1 MYEYPVRQHAPLSAR
16 AQETVMSGQHTR
28 SAARKQKKPFRAKNL
43 RRRRLPAALLSAL
56 LLFLLCLLFTAPA
69 RYAEAC
75 IQGMALWAK
84 AVLPALFPFLILTG
98 LLTKLGA
105 AQKLADRLSPL
116 TEKIGLP
123 GSAAYCLLVS
133 LLSGYPVGSRTVA
146 DLYKGGAITREQAKR
161 MSVLCSTS
169 GPMFLVGSVG
179 GAMFG
184 SAAAGAVLLAA
195 HLLAVIGVYLALYF
209 ANRRKKGNI
218 HAGQKAPAPYAGLK
232 KTMPPHALRVQ
243 NKTAAPQTTATPA
256 SEENKRN
263 KTAAP
268 HADTDGILAASVQSG
283 VLTVLCVGGFI
294 AFFSVLMQA
303 LSDLH
308 ISAPLERL
316 LSFPLSA
323 AGSEGAAAGLTAGLL
338 EATQGCASIAASGA
352 PLALPLCAFLV
363 TFGGGS
369 ILAQQLAFLTG
380 AGVKAGPFIG
390 IKILQGIAAFL
401 LCLAFCSFVL

>member
-1 MYEYPVRQHAPLSAR
+1 
-16 AQETVMSGQHTR
+16 
-28 SAARKQKKPFRAKNL
+28 
-43 RRRRLPAALLSAL
+43 
-56 LLFLLCLLFTAPA
+56 
-69 RYAEAC
+69 
-75 IQGMALWAK
+75 
-84 AVLPALFPFLILTG
+84 
-98 LLTKLGA
+98 
-105 AQKLADRLSPL
+105 
-116 TEKIGLP
+116 
-123 GSAAYCLLVS
+123 
-133 LLSGYPVGSRTVA
+133 
-146 DLYKGGAITREQAKR
+146 
-161 MSVLCSTS
+161 
-169 GPMFLVGSVG
+169 MFLVGSVG

-218 HAGQKAPAPYAGLK
+218 HAGQKAPAPHAGLK
-232 KTMPPHALRVQ
+232 KTMPPHTLHVQ

-256 SEENKRN
+256 SENKRN

-268 HADTDGILAASVQSG
+268 HPDTDGILAASVQSG

-294 AFFSVLMQA
+294 AFFFVLMQA

-401 LCLAFCSFVL
+401 LCLAVLLFCFIIFAVLCRT

>member
-1 MYEYPVRQHAPLSAR
+1 MYEYPVRQRAPLSAR
-16 AQETVMSGQHTR
+16 AQETVMSSQHTR

-43 RRRRLPAALLSAL
+43 RRRRLPAALLSVL
-56 LLFLLCLLFTAPA
+56 LLFLLCLLLTAPA

-232 KTMPPHALRVQ
+232 KTMPPHTLRVQ

-256 SEENKRN
+256 SENKRN

-268 HADTDGILAASVQSG
+268 HPDTDGILAASVQSG

-294 AFFSVLMQA
+294 AFFFVLMQA

-338 EATQGCASIAASGA
+338 EATQGCAAIAASGA

-401 LCLAFCSFVL
+401 LCLACSFVL

>member
-1 MYEYPVRQHAPLSAR
+1 MYEYPVRQHTPLSAR
-16 AQETVMSGQHTR
+16 AQETVMSSQHTR
-28 SAARKQKKPFRAKNL
+28 SAARKQKKPFRAKTP
-43 RRRRLPAALLSAL
+43 RRRRLPAALLSVL
-56 LLFLLCLLFTAPA
+56 LLFLLCLLLTAPA

-218 HAGQKAPAPYAGLK
+218 HAGQKAPAPHAGLK
-232 KTMPPHALRVQ
+232 KTMPPHTLRVQ

-256 SEENKRN
+256 SENKRN

-308 ISAPLERL
+308 ISAPLEFL
-316 LSFPLSA
+316 FSFPLSA

>member
-1 MYEYPVRQHAPLSAR
+1 MYEYPVRQRAPLSAR
-16 AQETVMSGQHTR
+16 AQETVMSSQHTR
-28 SAARKQKKPFRAKNL
+28 SAARKQKKPFRAKTP

-184 SAAAGAVLLAA
+184 SAAAGAVLLAV

-218 HAGQKAPAPYAGLK
+218 HAGQKAPAPHAGLK
-232 KTMPPHALRVQ
+232 KTMPPHTLRVQ

-256 SEENKRN
+256 SENKRN

-294 AFFSVLMQA
+294 AFFFVLMQA

-308 ISAPLERL
+308 ISAPLEFL
-316 LSFPLSA
+316 FSLPLSA
-323 AGSEGAAAGLTAGLL
+323 SGSEGAAAGLTAGLL

>member
-1 MYEYPVRQHAPLSAR
+1 MYEYPVRQHTPLSAR
-16 AQETVMSGQHTR
+16 AQETVMSSQHTR

-43 RRRRLPAALLSAL
+43 RRRRLPAALLSVL
-56 LLFLLCLLFTAPA
+56 LLFLLCLLLTAPA

-218 HAGQKAPAPYAGLK
+218 HAGQKAPAPHAGLK

-256 SEENKRN
+256 SENKRN

-323 AGSEGAAAGLTAGLL
+323 ADSEGAAAGLTAGLL

-380 AGVKAGPFIG
+380 ASVKARPFIG

>member
-1 MYEYPVRQHAPLSAR
+1 MYEYPVRQHTPLSAR

-28 SAARKQKKPFRAKNL
+28 SAARKQKKPFRAKNP

-146 DLYKGGAITREQAKR
+146 DLYKGGAITRKQAKR

-209 ANRRKKGNI
+209 AKWRKERNAPTAMQADRPPTARQSNRPPTAPTSA
-218 HAGQKAPAPYAGLK
+218 AGVRLSRP
-232 KTMPPHALRVQ
+232 
-243 NKTAAPQTTATPA
+243 
-256 SEENKRN
+256 
-263 KTAAP
+263 
-268 HADTDGILAASVQSG
+268 DTDGILASSVQSG

-294 AFFSVLMQA
+294 AFFFVLMQA

>member
-1 MYEYPVRQHAPLSAR
+1 MYKYPVRQHAPLSAR

-43 RRRRLPAALLSAL
+43 RRRRLPAALLSVL
-56 LLFLLCLLFTAPA
+56 LLFLLCLLLTAPA

-218 HAGQKAPAPYAGLK
+218 HAGQKAPAPHAGLK

-256 SEENKRN
+256 SENKRN

-268 HADTDGILAASVQSG
+268 HPDTDGILAASVQSG

-294 AFFSVLMQA
+294 AFFFVLMQA

-308 ISAPLERL
+308 ISAPLEWL
-316 LSFPLSA
+316 LSFPLAA

>member
-1 MYEYPVRQHAPLSAR
+1 MYEYPVRQRAPLSAR
-16 AQETVMSGQHTR
+16 AQETVMSSQHTR

-43 RRRRLPAALLSAL
+43 RRRRLPAALLSVL

-98 LLTKLGA
+98 LLTKLGT

-209 ANRRKKGNI
+209 ANRRKKRNI
-218 HAGQKAPAPYAGLK
+218 HAGQKAPAPHAGLK
-232 KTMPPHALRVQ
+232 KTMPPHTLRAQ
-243 NKTAAPQTTATPA
+243 NKTAAPQTTASPA
-256 SEENKRN
+256 SENKRN

-268 HADTDGILAASVQSG
+268 HPDTDGILAASVQSG

-294 AFFSVLMQA
+294 AFFFVLMQA

>member
-1 MYEYPVRQHAPLSAR
+1 MYEYPVRQRAPLSAR
-16 AQETVMSGQHTR
+16 AQETVMSSQHTR

-209 ANRRKKGNI
+209 ANRRKKRNI
-218 HAGQKAPAPYAGLK
+218 HAGQKAPAPHAGLK
-232 KTMPPHALRVQ
+232 KTMPPHTLRVQ
-243 NKTAAPQTTATPA
+243 NKTAAPQTTASPA
-256 SEENKRN
+256 LENKRN

-268 HADTDGILAASVQSG
+268 HPDTDGILAASVQSG

-294 AFFSVLMQA
+294 TFFFVLMQA

>member
-1 MYEYPVRQHAPLSAR
+1 MYEYPVRQHTPLSAR
-16 AQETVMSGQHTR
+16 AQETVMSSQHTR

-43 RRRRLPAALLSAL
+43 RRRRLPAALLSVL

-218 HAGQKAPAPYAGLK
+218 HAGQKAPAPHAGLK
-232 KTMPPHALRVQ
+232 KTMPPHTLRVQ
-243 NKTAAPQTTATPA
+243 NKTAATQTTATPA
-256 SEENKRN
+256 SENKRN

-294 AFFSVLMQA
+294 AFFFVLMQA

-338 EATQGCASIAASGA
+338 EATQGCASIAASGV

>member
-1 MYEYPVRQHAPLSAR
+1 MYKYPVRQHAPLSAR

-43 RRRRLPAALLSAL
+43 RRRRLPAALLSVL

-98 LLTKLGA
+98 LLTKLGT

-209 ANRRKKGNI
+209 AKWRKERNAPTAMQADRPPTARQSNRPPTAPTSA
-218 HAGQKAPAPYAGLK
+218 AGVRLSRP
-232 KTMPPHALRVQ
+232 
-243 NKTAAPQTTATPA
+243 
-256 SEENKRN
+256 
-263 KTAAP
+263 
-268 HADTDGILAASVQSG
+268 DTDGILAASVQSG

-303 LSDLH
+303 LSELH
-308 ISAPLERL
+308 ISVPLERL
-316 LSFPLSA
+316 LSFPLAA

>member
-1 MYEYPVRQHAPLSAR
+1 MYKYPVRQHAPLSAR

-43 RRRRLPAALLSAL
+43 RRRRLPAALLSVL
-56 LLFLLCLLFTAPA
+56 LLFLLCLLLTAPA

-195 HLLAVIGVYLALYF
+195 HLLAVVGVYLALYF

-218 HAGQKAPAPYAGLK
+218 HAGQKAPAPHARLK
-232 KTMPPHALRVQ
+232 KTMPPHTLRVQ

-256 SEENKRN
+256 LENKRN

-268 HADTDGILAASVQSG
+268 HPDTDGILAASVQSG

-294 AFFSVLMQA
+294 AFFFVLMQA

>member
-1 MYEYPVRQHAPLSAR
+1 MYEYPVRQRAPLSAR
-16 AQETVMSGQHTR
+16 AQETVMSSQHTR
-28 SAARKQKKPFRAKNL
+28 SATRKQKKPFRAKNL
-43 RRRRLPAALLSAL
+43 RRRRLPAALLSVL

-218 HAGQKAPAPYAGLK
+218 HAGQKAPAPHAGLK
-232 KTMPPHALRVQ
+232 KTMPPHTLRVQ

-256 SEENKRN
+256 LENKRN

-268 HADTDGILAASVQSG
+268 HPDTDGILAASVQSG

-294 AFFSVLMQA
+294 TFFFVLMQA

-316 LSFPLSA
+316 LSFPLAA

-338 EATQGCASIAASGA
+338 EATQGCAAIAASGA

-390 IKILQGIAAFL
+390 IKILQGIAACL

>member
-28 SAARKQKKPFRAKNL
+28 SAARKQKKPFRAKTP

-56 LLFLLCLLFTAPA
+56 LLFLLCLLLTAPA

-218 HAGQKAPAPYAGLK
+218 HAGQKAPAPHAGLK
-232 KTMPPHALRVQ
+232 KTMPPHTLRVQ

-256 SEENKRN
+256 SENKRN

-268 HADTDGILAASVQSG
+268 HPDTDGILAASVQSG

-294 AFFSVLMQA
+294 AFFFVLMQA

-316 LSFPLSA
+316 LSFPLAA

>member
-1 MYEYPVRQHAPLSAR
+1 MYEYPVRQRAPLSAR

-28 SAARKQKKPFRAKNL
+28 SAARKQKKSFRAKTP
-43 RRRRLPAALLSAL
+43 RRRRLPAALLSVL
-56 LLFLLCLLFTAPA
+56 LLFLLCLLLTAPA

-98 LLTKLGA
+98 LLTKLGV

-184 SAAAGAVLLAA
+184 NAAAGAVLLAA

-218 HAGQKAPAPYAGLK
+218 HAGQKAPSPHAGLK

-243 NKTAAPQTTATPA
+243 NKTAATQTTATPA
-256 SEENKRN
+256 SENKRN

-294 AFFSVLMQA
+294 AFFFVLMQA

-308 ISAPLERL
+308 ISAPLEFL
-316 LSFPLSA
+316 FSFPLSA

-338 EATQGCASIAASGA
+338 EATQGCASIAVSGA

>member
-1 MYEYPVRQHAPLSAR
+1 MYEYPVRQHTPLSAR
-16 AQETVMSGQHTR
+16 AQETVMSSQHTR

-56 LLFLLCLLFTAPA
+56 LLFLLCLLLTATA

-218 HAGQKAPAPYAGLK
+218 HAGQKAPAPHAGLK
-232 KTMPPHALRVQ
+232 KTMPPHTLHVQ

-256 SEENKRN
+256 SENKRN

-268 HADTDGILAASVQSG
+268 HPDTDGILASSVQSG

-294 AFFSVLMQA
+294 AFFFVLMQA

>member
-1 MYEYPVRQHAPLSAR
+1 MYEYPVRQRAPLSAR
-16 AQETVMSGQHTR
+16 AQETVMSSQHTR
-28 SAARKQKKPFRAKNL
+28 SAARKQKKPFRAKTP
-43 RRRRLPAALLSAL
+43 RRRRLPAALLSVL
-56 LLFLLCLLFTAPA
+56 LLFLLCLLLTAPA

-98 LLTKLGA
+98 LLTKLGV

-209 ANRRKKGNI
+209 ANRRKKRNI
-218 HAGQKAPAPYAGLK
+218 HAGQKAPAPHAGLK

-243 NKTAAPQTTATPA
+243 NKTAAPHP
-256 SEENKRN
+256 
-263 KTAAP
+263 
-268 HADTDGILAASVQSG
+268 DTDGILAASVQSG

-308 ISAPLERL
+308 ISVPLERL

>member
-1 MYEYPVRQHAPLSAR
+1 MYEYPVRQRAPLSAR
-16 AQETVMSGQHTR
+16 AQETVMSSQHTR
-28 SAARKQKKPFRAKNL
+28 SAARKQKKPFRAKTP
-43 RRRRLPAALLSAL
+43 RRRRLPAALLSVL
-56 LLFLLCLLFTAPA
+56 LLFLLCLLLTAPA

-98 LLTKLGA
+98 LLTKLGV

-123 GSAAYCLLVS
+123 GNAAYCLLVS

-218 HAGQKAPAPYAGLK
+218 HAGQKAPAPHAGLK

-243 NKTAAPQTTATPA
+243 NKNAAPQTTATPA
-256 SEENKRN
+256 SENKRN

-268 HADTDGILAASVQSG
+268 HPDTDGILASSVQSG

-294 AFFSVLMQA
+294 AFFFVLMQA

-323 AGSEGAAAGLTAGLL
+323 VGSEGAAAGLTAGLL

>member
-1 MYEYPVRQHAPLSAR
+1 MYKYPVRQHAPLSAR

-43 RRRRLPAALLSAL
+43 RRRRLPAALLSVL
-56 LLFLLCLLFTAPA
+56 LLFLLCLLLTAPA

-195 HLLAVIGVYLALYF
+195 HLLAVIGVYFALYF

-218 HAGQKAPAPYAGLK
+218 HAGQKAPAPHAGLK
-232 KTMPPHALRVQ
+232 KTMPPHTLHVQ

-256 SEENKRN
+256 SENKRN

-268 HADTDGILAASVQSG
+268 HPDTDGILASSVQSG

-294 AFFSVLMQA
+294 AFFFVLMQA

>member
-1 MYEYPVRQHAPLSAR
+1 MYKYPVRQHAPLSAR

-43 RRRRLPAALLSAL
+43 RRRRLPAALLSVL
-56 LLFLLCLLFTAPA
+56 LLFLLCLLLTAPA

-98 LLTKLGA
+98 LLTKLGV

-209 ANRRKKGNI
+209 ANRRKKRNI
-218 HAGQKAPAPYAGLK
+218 HAGQKAPAPHAGLK
-232 KTMPPHALRVQ
+232 KTMPPHTLRAQ
-243 NKTAAPQTTATPA
+243 NKTAAPQTTASPA
-256 SEENKRN
+256 SENKRN

-268 HADTDGILAASVQSG
+268 HPDTDGILAASVQSG

-294 AFFSVLMQA
+294 AFFFVLMQA

>member
-1 MYEYPVRQHAPLSAR
+1 MYEYPVRQRAPLSAR

-56 LLFLLCLLFTAPA
+56 LLFLLCLLLTAPA

-218 HAGQKAPAPYAGLK
+218 HAGQKAPAPHAGLK
-232 KTMPPHALRVQ
+232 KTMPPHTLRVQ

-256 SEENKRN
+256 SENKRN

-308 ISAPLERL
+308 ISVALERL

>member
-1 MYEYPVRQHAPLSAR
+1 MYEYPVRQHTPLSAR
-16 AQETVMSGQHTR
+16 AQETVMSSQHTR

-43 RRRRLPAALLSAL
+43 RRRRLPATLLSVL
-56 LLFLLCLLFTAPA
+56 LLFLLCLLLTAPA

-123 GSAAYCLLVS
+123 GNAAYCLLVS

-209 ANRRKKGNI
+209 AKWRKERNAPTAMQADRPPTARQSNRPPTAPTSA
-218 HAGQKAPAPYAGLK
+218 AGVRLSRP
-232 KTMPPHALRVQ
+232 
-243 NKTAAPQTTATPA
+243 
-256 SEENKRN
+256 
-263 KTAAP
+263 
-268 HADTDGILAASVQSG
+268 DTDGILAASVQSG

>member
-1 MYEYPVRQHAPLSAR
+1 MYEYPVRQRAPLSAR
-16 AQETVMSGQHTR
+16 AQETVMSSQHTR

-209 ANRRKKGNI
+209 AKWRKERNAPTAMQADRPPTARQSNRPPTAPTSA
-218 HAGQKAPAPYAGLK
+218 AGVRLSRP
-232 KTMPPHALRVQ
+232 
-243 NKTAAPQTTATPA
+243 
-256 SEENKRN
+256 
-263 KTAAP
+263 
-268 HADTDGILAASVQSG
+268 DTDGILAASVQSG
-283 VLTVLCVGGFI
+283 VLTVLYVGGTI
-294 AFFSVLMQA
+294 ALFFVLTQA
-303 LSDLH
+303 LADLH
-308 ISAPLERL
+308 ALAPLEFL
-316 LSFPLSA
+316 FSLPLSA

-338 EATQGCASIAASGA
+338 EATQGCAAIAASGA

>member
-1 MYEYPVRQHAPLSAR
+1 MYEYPVRQHTPLSAR

-43 RRRRLPAALLSAL
+43 RRRRLPAALLSVL

-209 ANRRKKGNI
+209 ANRRKKRNI
-218 HAGQKAPAPYAGLK
+218 HAGQKAPAPHAGLK
-232 KTMPPHALRVQ
+232 KTMPPHTLRVQ
-243 NKTAAPQTTATPA
+243 NKTAAPQTTASPA
-256 SEENKRN
+256 LENKRN

-268 HADTDGILAASVQSG
+268 HPDTDGILAASVQSG

-294 AFFSVLMQA
+294 AFFFVLMQA

>member
-1 MYEYPVRQHAPLSAR
+1 MYEYPVRQHTPLSAR
-16 AQETVMSGQHTR
+16 AQETVMSSQHTR

-56 LLFLLCLLFTAPA
+56 LLFLLCLLLTAPA

-218 HAGQKAPAPYAGLK
+218 HAGQKAPVPHAGLK
-232 KTMPPHALRVQ
+232 KTMPPHALRAQ

-256 SEENKRN
+256 SENKRN

-268 HADTDGILAASVQSG
+268 HADTDGILATSVQSG

-308 ISAPLERL
+308 ISAPLEFL
-316 LSFPLSA
+316 FSLPLSA

>member
-1 MYEYPVRQHAPLSAR
+1 MYEYPVRQHTPLSAR

-56 LLFLLCLLFTAPA
+56 LLFLLCLLLTAPA

-218 HAGQKAPAPYAGLK
+218 HAGQKAPAPHAGLK

-243 NKTAAPQTTATPA
+243 NKTAAPQTTASPA
-256 SEENKRN
+256 SENKRN

-268 HADTDGILAASVQSG
+268 HPDTDGILAASVQSG

-294 AFFSVLMQA
+294 AFFFVLMQA

-308 ISAPLERL
+308 ISAPLERF

>member
-1 MYEYPVRQHAPLSAR
+1 MYEYPVRQHTPLSAR
-16 AQETVMSGQHTR
+16 AQETVMSSQHTR

-43 RRRRLPAALLSAL
+43 RHRRLPAALLSAL
-56 LLFLLCLLFTAPA
+56 LLFLLCLLLTAPA

-209 ANRRKKGNI
+209 ANRRKKRNI
-218 HAGQKAPAPYAGLK
+218 HAGQKAPAPHAGLK
-232 KTMPPHALRVQ
+232 KTMPPHTLRVQ

-256 SEENKRN
+256 SENKRN

-268 HADTDGILAASVQSG
+268 HPDTDGILAASVQSG

-294 AFFSVLMQA
+294 AFFFVLMQA

>member
-1 MYEYPVRQHAPLSAR
+1 MYEYPVRQHTPLSAR
-16 AQETVMSGQHTR
+16 AQETVMSSQHTR

-43 RRRRLPAALLSAL
+43 RRRRLPAALLSVL
-56 LLFLLCLLFTAPA
+56 LLFLLCLLLTAPA

-98 LLTKLGA
+98 LLTKLGT

-195 HLLAVIGVYLALYF
+195 HLLAVVGVYLALYF

-218 HAGQKAPAPYAGLK
+218 HAGQKAPSPHAGLK

-243 NKTAAPQTTATPA
+243 NKTAATQTTATPA
-256 SEENKRN
+256 SENKRN

-294 AFFSVLMQA
+294 AFFFVLMQA

-308 ISAPLERL
+308 ISAPLEFL
-316 LSFPLSA
+316 FSFPLSA

>member
-1 MYEYPVRQHAPLSAR
+1 MYEYPVRQHTPLSAR
-16 AQETVMSGQHTR
+16 AQETVMSSQHTR

-56 LLFLLCLLFTAPA
+56 LLFLLCLLLTAPA

-123 GSAAYCLLVS
+123 GNAAYCLLVS

-209 ANRRKKGNI
+209 AKWRKERNAPTAMQADRPPTARQSNRPPTAPTSA
-218 HAGQKAPAPYAGLK
+218 AGVRLSRP
-232 KTMPPHALRVQ
+232 
-243 NKTAAPQTTATPA
+243 
-256 SEENKRN
+256 
-263 KTAAP
+263 
-268 HADTDGILAASVQSG
+268 DTDGILAASVQSG

-294 AFFSVLMQA
+294 AFFFVLMQA

-316 LSFPLSA
+316 LSFPLAA

>member
-1 MYEYPVRQHAPLSAR
+1 MYEYPVRQRAPLSAR
-16 AQETVMSGQHTR
+16 AQETVMSSQHTR

-43 RRRRLPAALLSAL
+43 RRRRLPAALLSVL

-209 ANRRKKGNI
+209 ANRRKKRNI
-218 HAGQKAPAPYAGLK
+218 HAGQKAPAPHAGLK
-232 KTMPPHALRVQ
+232 KTMPPHTLRVQ
-243 NKTAAPQTTATPA
+243 NKTAAPQTTASPA
-256 SEENKRN
+256 LENKRN

-268 HADTDGILAASVQSG
+268 HPDTDGILAASVQSG

-294 AFFSVLMQA
+294 TFFFVLMQA

>member
-1 MYEYPVRQHAPLSAR
+1 MYEYPVRQHTPLSAR
-16 AQETVMSGQHTR
+16 AQETVMSSQHTR

-43 RRRRLPAALLSAL
+43 RRRRLPAALLSVL
-56 LLFLLCLLFTAPA
+56 LLFLLCLLLTAPA

-98 LLTKLGA
+98 VLTKLGT

-218 HAGQKAPAPYAGLK
+218 HAGQKAPAPHAGLK

-256 SEENKRN
+256 LENKRN

-268 HADTDGILAASVQSG
+268 HPDTDGILAASVQSG

-294 AFFSVLMQA
+294 AFFFVLMQA

-316 LSFPLSA
+316 LSFPLAA
-323 AGSEGAAAGLTAGLL
+323 AGTEGAAAGLTAGLL

>member
-1 MYEYPVRQHAPLSAR
+1 MYEYPVRQRTPLSAR
-16 AQETVMSGQHTR
+16 AQETVMSSQHTR
-28 SAARKQKKPFRAKNL
+28 SAARKQKKPFRAKNP

-56 LLFLLCLLFTAPA
+56 LLFLLCLLLTAPA

-256 SEENKRN
+256 SENKRN

-268 HADTDGILAASVQSG
+268 HPDTDGILAASVQSG

-294 AFFSVLMQA
+294 AFFFVLMQA

-316 LSFPLSA
+316 LSFPLA
-323 AGSEGAAAGLTAGLL
+323 AADSEGAAAGLTAGLL

>member
-1 MYEYPVRQHAPLSAR
+1 MYEYPVRQHTPLSAR
-16 AQETVMSGQHTR
+16 AQETVMSSQHTR

-43 RRRRLPAALLSAL
+43 RHRRLPAALLSAL
-56 LLFLLCLLFTAPA
+56 LLFLLCLLLTAPA

-209 ANRRKKGNI
+209 ANRRKKRNI
-218 HAGQKAPAPYAGLK
+218 HAGQKAPAPHAGLK
-232 KTMPPHALRVQ
+232 KTMPPHTLRVQ

-256 SEENKRN
+256 SENKRN

-268 HADTDGILAASVQSG
+268 HPDTDGILAASVQSG

-294 AFFSVLMQA
+294 AFFFVLMQA

-316 LSFPLSA
+316 LSFPLAA

>member
-1 MYEYPVRQHAPLSAR
+1 MYEYPVRQRAPLSAR

-28 SAARKQKKPFRAKNL
+28 SAARKQKKPFRAKTL

-184 SAAAGAVLLAA
+184 SAAAGAVLLAV

-218 HAGQKAPAPYAGLK
+218 HAGQKAPAPHAGLK
-232 KTMPPHALRVQ
+232 KTMPPHTLRVQ

-256 SEENKRN
+256 SENKRN

-294 AFFSVLMQA
+294 AFFFVLMQA

-308 ISAPLERL
+308 ISAPVEFLFSL
-316 LSFPLSA
+316 PLSA
-323 AGSEGAAAGLTAGLL
+323 SGSEGAAAGLTAGLL

>member
-1 MYEYPVRQHAPLSAR
+1 MYEYPVRQHTPLSAR

-43 RRRRLPAALLSAL
+43 RRRRLSAALLSVL
-56 LLFLLCLLFTAPA
+56 LLFLLCLLLTAPA

-268 HADTDGILAASVQSG
+268 HADTDGILATSVQSG

-294 AFFSVLMQA
+294 AFFFVLMQA

-323 AGSEGAAAGLTAGLL
+323 ADSEGAAAGLTAGLL

>member
-1 MYEYPVRQHAPLSAR
+1 MYEYPVRQRAPLSAR
-16 AQETVMSGQHTR
+16 AQETVMSSQHTR

-184 SAAAGAVLLAA
+184 SAAAGAILLAA

-209 ANRRKKGNI
+209 AKWRKERNAPTAMQADRPPTARQSNRPPTAPTSA
-218 HAGQKAPAPYAGLK
+218 AGVRLSRP
-232 KTMPPHALRVQ
+232 
-243 NKTAAPQTTATPA
+243 
-256 SEENKRN
+256 
-263 KTAAP
+263 
-268 HADTDGILAASVQSG
+268 DTDGILAASVQSG

-294 AFFSVLMQA
+294 AFFFVLMQA

>member
-1 MYEYPVRQHAPLSAR
+1 MYKYPVRQHAPLSAR

-43 RRRRLPAALLSAL
+43 RRRRLPAALLSVL
-56 LLFLLCLLFTAPA
+56 LLFLLCLLLTAPA

-218 HAGQKAPAPYAGLK
+218 HAGQKAPAPHAGLK
-232 KTMPPHALRVQ
+232 KTMPPHTLHVQ

-256 SEENKRN
+256 SENKRN

-268 HADTDGILAASVQSG
+268 HPDTDGILASSVQSG

-294 AFFSVLMQA
+294 AFFFVLMQA

>member
-1 MYEYPVRQHAPLSAR
+1 MYEYPVRQHTPLSAR
-16 AQETVMSGQHTR
+16 AQETVMSSQHTR

-43 RRRRLPAALLSAL
+43 RHRRLPAALLSAL

-209 ANRRKKGNI
+209 ANRRKKRNI
-218 HAGQKAPAPYAGLK
+218 HAGQTAPAPHAGLK

-243 NKTAAPQTTATPA
+243 
-256 SEENKRN
+256 N

-316 LSFPLSA
+316 LSFPLAA

>member
-1 MYEYPVRQHAPLSAR
+1 MYEYPVRQRAPLSAR
-16 AQETVMSGQHTR
+16 AQETVMSSQHTR
-28 SAARKQKKPFRAKNL
+28 SAARKQKKPFLAKNL
-43 RRRRLPAALLSAL
+43 RRRRLPAALLSVL
-56 LLFLLCLLFTAPA
+56 LLFLLCLLLTAPA

-209 ANRRKKGNI
+209 ANRRKKRNI
-218 HAGQKAPAPYAGLK
+218 HAGQKAPAPHAGLK
-232 KTMPPHALRVQ
+232 KTMSPHALRVQ

-256 SEENKRN
+256 SENKRN

-268 HADTDGILAASVQSG
+268 HPDTDGILAASVQSG

-294 AFFSVLMQA
+294 AFFFVLMQA

-308 ISAPLERL
+308 ISAPLEFL
-316 LSFPLSA
+316 FSFPLSA

-390 IKILQGIAAFL
+390 IKVLQGIAAFL